1 MACQN
6 NYIPEYV
13 TEDVP
18 WYERD
23 GIITYI
29 DQAKCRDLLR
39 DLDSH
44 FKKTKIVNFD
54 IIHRQARGE
63 KVPEELLK
71 KYQTVQE
78 KRTKQNPK
86 EHKKIFWLLH
96 SELTGPIFILKRI
109 LPMIILKANSIII
122 F

>member
-13 TEDVP
+13 TENLS

-23 GIITYI
+23 GIVKYI
-29 DQAKCRDLLR
+29 NQAKCRDFLR

-54 IIHRQARGE
+54 IIYRQARGE

-71 KYQTVQE
+71 KYQTVQN
-78 KRTKQNPK
+78 K
-86 EHKKIFWLLH
+86 
-96 SELTGPIFILKRI
+96 ILKNI
-109 LPMIILKANSIII
+109 KKFFGFCIQN
-122 F
+122 

>member
-13 TEDVP
+13 TENLS

-23 GIITYI
+23 GIVTYI
-29 DQAKCRDLLR
+29 NQAKCRDFLR

-44 FKKTKIVNFD
+44 FKKIKIVNFD
-54 IIHRQARGE
+54 IIYRQARGE

-71 KYQTVQE
+71 KYQTVQN
-78 KRTKQNPK
+78 K
-86 EHKKIFWLLH
+86 
-96 SELTGPIFILKRI
+96 ILKNI
-109 LPMIILKANSIII
+109 KKFFGFCIQN
-122 F
+122 

>member
-13 TEDVP
+13 TENLS

-23 GIITYI
+23 GIVTYI
-29 DQAKCRDLLR
+29 NQAKCRDFLR

-54 IIHRQARGE
+54 IIYRQARGE

-71 KYQTVQE
+71 QYQTVQN
-78 KRTKQNPK
+78 K
-86 EHKKIFWLLH
+86 
-96 SELTGPIFILKRI
+96 ILKNI
-109 LPMIILKANSIII
+109 KNFFGFCIQN
-122 F
+122 